1 MHMPYP
7 HKILNQGDIES
18 MPFNELILKKRQ
30 ERKLSLRR
38 AAKEIG
44 ISHTSLF
51 YIEQGTSE
59 PRANTFMKVLNYY
72 EIGLDD
78 LEYFIQKEN
87 KHHE

>member
-1 MHMPYP
+1 
-7 HKILNQGDIES
+7 
-18 MPFNELILKKRQ
+18 MPFNELILKKRR

-44 ISHTSLF
+44 ISHTALF

-59 PRANTFMKVLNYY
+59 PRAKTFMKVLTYY

-87 KHHE
+87 SHYE

>member
-1 MHMPYP
+1 
-7 HKILNQGDIES
+7 

-87 KHHE
+87 KHHQKKNLCF

>member
-1 MHMPYP
+1 
-7 HKILNQGDIES
+7 
-18 MPFNELILKKRQ
+18 MPFNELILKKRR

-44 ISHTSLF
+44 ISHTSLY

>member
-1 MHMPYP
+1 M
-7 HKILNQGDIES
+7 L
-18 MPFNELILKKRQ
+18 FNELILRKRR
-30 ERKLSLRR
+30 ERRLSLRR

-44 ISHTSLF
+44 ISHTALF

-59 PRANTFMKVLNYY
+59 PRAKTFMKVLNYY

-87 KHHE
+87 DHHEQKSLYF

>member
-1 MHMPYP
+1 
-7 HKILNQGDIES
+7 
-18 MPFNELILKKRQ
+18 MPFNELILKKRK

-87 KHHE
+87 NHHE

>member
-1 MHMPYP
+1 
-7 HKILNQGDIES
+7 
-18 MPFNELILKKRQ
+18 MPFNELILKKRR

-44 ISHTSLF
+44 ISHTALF

-59 PRANTFMKVLNYY
+59 PRAKTFMKVLNYY

-87 KHHE
+87 NHHHE

>member
-1 MHMPYP
+1 
-7 HKILNQGDIES
+7 

-78 LEYFIQKEN
+78 LEYFIQQEN

>member
-1 MHMPYP
+1 
-7 HKILNQGDIES
+7 
-18 MPFNELILKKRQ
+18 MPFNELILKKRR

-44 ISHTSLF
+44 ISHTALF

-59 PRANTFMKVLNYY
+59 PRAKTFMKVLNYY

-87 KHHE
+87 SHYE

>member
-1 MHMPYP
+1 
-7 HKILNQGDIES
+7 
-18 MPFNELILKKRQ
+18 MPFNELILKKRR

>member
-1 MHMPYP
+1 
-7 HKILNQGDIES
+7 

-59 PRANTFMKVLNYY
+59 PRASTFMKVVSYY

-87 KHHE
+87 NHHE

>member
-1 MHMPYP
+1 
-7 HKILNQGDIES
+7 
-18 MPFNELILKKRQ
+18 MPFNELILKKRR

-59 PRANTFMKVLNYY
+59 PRASTFMKVVSYY

>member
-1 MHMPYP
+1 
-7 HKILNQGDIES
+7 

>member
-1 MHMPYP
+1 
-7 HKILNQGDIES
+7 
-18 MPFNELILKKRQ
+18 MPFNELILKKRR

-44 ISHTSLF
+44 ISHTALF

-59 PRANTFMKVLNYY
+59 PRAKTFMKVLNYY

-87 KHHE
+87 NHNEQESLYF

>member
-1 MHMPYP
+1 M
-7 HKILNQGDIES
+7 L
-18 MPFNELILKKRQ
+18 FNELILKKRR

-44 ISHTSLF
+44 ISHTALF

-59 PRANTFMKVLNYY
+59 PRAKTFMKVLNYY

-87 KHHE
+87 NHHHE

>member
-1 MHMPYP
+1 
-7 HKILNQGDIES
+7 

-87 KHHE
+87 KHNE

>member
-1 MHMPYP
+1 
-7 HKILNQGDIES
+7 

-38 AAKEIG
+38 AAKEKG

>member
-1 MHMPYP
+1 M
-7 HKILNQGDIES
+7 S
-18 MPFNELILKKRQ
+18 FNELIHKKRR

-44 ISHTSLF
+44 ISHTALF

-59 PRANTFMKVLNYY
+59 PRAKTFMKVLNYY

-87 KHHE
+87 NHHHE

>member
-1 MHMPYP
+1 
-7 HKILNQGDIES
+7 
-18 MPFNELILKKRQ
+18 MPFNELILRKRR

-44 ISHTSLF
+44 ISHTALF

-59 PRANTFMKVLNYY
+59 PRAKTFMKVLNYY

-87 KHHE
+87 NHQEQESLYF

>member
-1 MHMPYP
+1 
-7 HKILNQGDIES
+7 
-18 MPFNELILKKRQ
+18 MPFNELILKKRR

-44 ISHTSLF
+44 ISHTALF

-59 PRANTFMKVLNYY
+59 PRAKTFMKVLNYY

-78 LEYFIQKEN
+78 LKYFIQKEN
-87 KHHE
+87 NQHVQESLHF

>member
-1 MHMPYP
+1 
-7 HKILNQGDIES
+7 
-18 MPFNELILKKRQ
+18 MPFNELILKKRK

-59 PRANTFMKVLNYY
+59 PRASTFMKVVSYY

-87 KHHE
+87 NHHEQESLCF

>member
-1 MHMPYP
+1 
-7 HKILNQGDIES
+7 
-18 MPFNELILKKRQ
+18 MPFNKLILKKRK

>member
-1 MHMPYP
+1 
-7 HKILNQGDIES
+7 

-51 YIEQGTSE
+51 YIEQGTSA

>member
-1 MHMPYP
+1 
-7 HKILNQGDIES
+7 
-18 MPFNELILKKRQ
+18 MPFNELILKKRR

-51 YIEQGTSE
+51 YIERCISE

-78 LEYFIQKEN
+78 LKYFIQKEN
-87 KHHE
+87 NHHEQESLYF

>member
-1 MHMPYP
+1 
-7 HKILNQGDIES
+7 

-44 ISHTSLF
+44 ISHTSLL

>member
-1 MHMPYP
+1 M
-7 HKILNQGDIES
+7 L
-18 MPFNELILKKRQ
+18 FNELILKKRR

-44 ISHTSLF
+44 ISHTALF

-59 PRANTFMKVLNYY
+59 PRAKTFMKVLNYY

-78 LEYFIQKEN
+78 LKYFIQKEN
-87 KHHE
+87 NHHEQESLYF

>member
-1 MHMPYP
+1 
-7 HKILNQGDIES
+7 
-18 MPFNELILKKRQ
+18 MPFNELILKKRK

-59 PRANTFMKVLNYY
+59 PRASTFMKVVSYY

>member
-1 MHMPYP
+1 
-7 HKILNQGDIES
+7 
-18 MPFNELILKKRQ
+18 MPFNELILRKRR

-44 ISHTSLF
+44 ISHTALF

-59 PRANTFMKVLNYY
+59 PRAKTFMKVLNYY

-78 LEYFIQKEN
+78 LEYFIQKEDN
-87 KHHE
+87 HLEQESLYF

>member
-1 MHMPYP
+1 
-7 HKILNQGDIES
+7 

-87 KHHE
+87 NHHHE

>member
-1 MHMPYP
+1 
-7 HKILNQGDIES
+7 

-30 ERKLSLRR
+30 ERKLSLRQ

>member
-1 MHMPYP
+1 
-7 HKILNQGDIES
+7 

-44 ISHTSLF
+44 ISHTSLY

>member
-1 MHMPYP
+1 
-7 HKILNQGDIES
+7 

-44 ISHTSLF
+44 ISHTSLY
-51 YIEQGTSE
+51 YIEQGTCE

-87 KHHE
+87 NHHEQESLYF

>member
-1 MHMPYP
+1 
-7 HKILNQGDIES
+7 
-18 MPFNELILKKRQ
+18 MPFNELILKKRR

-44 ISHTSLF
+44 ISHTALF

-59 PRANTFMKVLNYY
+59 PRAKTFMKVLNYY

>member
-1 MHMPYP
+1 
-7 HKILNQGDIES
+7 
-18 MPFNELILKKRQ
+18 MPFNELILKKRK

-59 PRANTFMKVLNYY
+59 PRASTFMKVVAYY

>member
-1 MHMPYP
+1 
-7 HKILNQGDIES
+7 
-18 MPFNELILKKRQ
+18 MPFNELILKKRR

-44 ISHTSLF
+44 ISHTSLY

-78 LEYFIQKEN
+78 LKYFIQKEN
-87 KHHE
+87 NHLEQESLYF

>member
-1 MHMPYP
+1 
-7 HKILNQGDIES
+7 
-18 MPFNELILKKRQ
+18 MPFNELILKKRK

-59 PRANTFMKVLNYY
+59 PRASTFMKVVSYY

-87 KHHE
+87 NHHE

>member
-1 MHMPYP
+1 
-7 HKILNQGDIES
+7 
-18 MPFNELILKKRQ
+18 MPFNELILKKRK

-78 LEYFIQKEN
+78 LEYFIQQEN

>member
-1 MHMPYP
+1 
-7 HKILNQGDIES
+7 
-18 MPFNELILKKRQ
+18 MPFNELILKKRK